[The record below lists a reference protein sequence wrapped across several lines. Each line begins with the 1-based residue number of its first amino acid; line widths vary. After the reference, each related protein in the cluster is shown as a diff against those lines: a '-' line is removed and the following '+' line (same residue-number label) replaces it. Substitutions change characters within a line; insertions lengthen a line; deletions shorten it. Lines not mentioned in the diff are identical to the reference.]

1 MAYTTDDLDTLDAAI
16 KGSRLTVR
24 IADRL
29 TTYRSIDELIKA
41 RAHVAGILA
50 SQSAPT
56 RSYPRFQQ
64 ATFADE

>member
-1 MAYTTDDLDTLDAAI
+1 MAYTTDDLDTIDAAI

-41 RAHVAGILA
+41 RAHVAGVLA
-50 SQSAPT
+50 SQTAPT

>member
-1 MAYTTDDLDTLDAAI
+1 MAYTTDDLNSLDAAI

-41 RAHVAGILA
+41 RAHVAGVLA

-64 ATFADE
+64 ATFSD

>member
-1 MAYTTDDLDTLDAAI
+1 MAYTTDDLNTLDAAI

-41 RAHVAGILA
+41 RAHVAGVLA

-64 ATFADE
+64 ATFSD

>member
-16 KGSRLTVR
+16 KGERLTVR

-29 TTYRSIDELIKA
+29 TTYRSIDDLIKA

-64 ATFADE
+64 ATFSD

>member
-29 TTYRSIDELIKA
+29 TTYRSTDELIKA

-64 ATFADE
+64 ATFSD